1 MFRGDDMNGK
11 KKFLIFG
18 LLLLAL
24 LSFFLGDF
32 WSCAVYALENAVAAK
47 VFPLVLSKILVGI
60 TTAMHF
66 SL

>member
-1 MFRGDDMNGK
+1 MNGK

-47 VFPLVLSKILVGI
+47 VLPLVLSKILAGI
-60 TTAMHF
+60 AAVVF
-66 SL
+66 LL